1 MRKYIVGLLLCFLF
15 LNFCHFS
22 LFPQSVNSE
31 RQVVLRKWQ
40 DCKFGMFIH
49 WGLYSV
55 PGGVWKG
62 QNIPYYAEQIMN
74 HARIDTAEY
83 ATIAAQF
90 EAPDW
95 NADEIVRLA
104 KDAGMKYIVF
114 TAKHHDGFCMFRT
127 RTTPYNVVE
136 ATPFARDPIQELAA
150 ACKKYNL
157 QLGLYYSL
165 PDWYYAGGIPR
176 NPVDTL
182 TNCTQ
187 HINQLYSPLEQITPE
202 LENYIDAQLQEL
214 LTQYGDLVTLWF
226 DMGLATPEQSSRF
239 RQTVLRYQ
247 PNCLINGRLMNNQG
261 DYYTLTDNSQ
271 MVGFSDIPWDN
282 PASMYGTWGYRSW
295 ENRGDSHLKALL
307 QIERLINTVS
317 HGGVFLLNI
326 GPDGDGKVIDF
337 EKDVL
342 QEMGQWIAQ
351 NQESI
356 YATTACPFPHLKNA
370 YCTQK
375 DNKIYFFV
383 RQSDTVIECRNLI
396 TKVEKAYFLYAKNK
410 VTVTPIDQGCA
421 LRFVAPVGEGWH
433 VLVLEFAE
441 NPIIQSYY
449 LLPEKNNFVLTPDNG
464 LTHAA
469 FDGMGYVSL
478 QNDSWKEWNLSI
490 QTAGKYKVWIEY
502 YPMFISKNY
511 LFSFGNQTVKAILPG
526 VDDVLQTAF
535 VGTFELKEGK
545 TAFQLQS
552 ASPCDALEPLGLW
565 IKRVLVVGE

>member
-1 MRKYIVGLLLCFLF
+1 MRKYIVGLLLSLLF

-187 HINQLYSPLEQITPE
+187 HINQLYSPLEQIPPE

-295 ENRGDSHLKALL
+295 ENRGDAHLKALQL
-307 QIERLINTVS
+307 MDRFTNTIG

-326 GPDGDGKVIDF
+326 GPTGNGEVIDF
-337 EKDVL
+337 EKKVL
-342 QEMGQWIAQ
+342 AEIGKWTDQ
-351 NQESI
+351 NENAI
-356 YATTACPFPHLKNA
+356 YNTNASPFPYLQNA

-375 DNKIYFFV
+375 NDKLYFFV
-383 RQSDTVIECRNLI
+383 HQNDTLIQCRNLFTPI
-396 TKVEKAYFLYAKNK
+396 RKAYFLNTSAHQVQIDK
-410 VTVTPIDQGCA
+410 IDQGQSLNFKVPA
-421 LRFVAPVGEGWH
+421 GDELQ
-433 VLVLEFAE
+433 VLVVELEDA
-441 NPIIQSYY
+441 PTILPYY
-449 LLPEKNNFVLTPDNG
+449 LSPEDNTFSLNPENG

-469 FDGMGYVSL
+469 FNGEGYVSL
-478 QNDSWKEWNLSI
+478 QNDAWKEWNI
-490 QTAGKYKVWIEY
+490 KMKKAGNYNIWI
-502 YPMFISKNY
+502 
-511 LFSFGNQTVKAILPG
+511 
-526 VDDVLQTAF
+526 
-535 VGTFELKEGK
+535 
-545 TAFQLQS
+545 
-552 ASPCDALEPLGLW
+552 
-565 IKRVLVVGE
+565 